1 MGADKLLKNIAN
13 APKFICQIVC
23 PSPRIGVLLKKGLHW
38 VSVVRE
44 PNYPWFDRNSQ
55 PKPDRPRGKKWVG
68 KNDGSHTSSKTIVA
82 CFTTADLTPAL
93 ITGPVELGG
102 AWEKGQSSA
111 PLPHQLLVE
120 PEVKH
125 FPSKNLL
132 ILHSPPPI
140 LTFRRYCFIPHHVH
154 YLL

>member
-1 MGADKLLKNIAN
+1 MKVAFKNHLKGGCLPDSIFCIHLSSLFLLNSFFFK
-13 APKFICQIVC
+13 
-23 PSPRIGVLLKKGLHW
+23 
-38 VSVVRE
+38 

-154 YLL
+154 YLLWYCQGL

>member
-1 MGADKLLKNIAN
+1 MNLGRKELG
-13 APKFICQIVC
+13 IV
-23 PSPRIGVLLKKGLHW
+23 SI
-38 VSVVRE
+38 VRE

-102 AWEKGQSSA
+102 AWAKKQSFD
-111 PLPHQLLVE
+111 P
-120 PEVKH
+120 
-125 FPSKNLL
+125 
-132 ILHSPPPI
+132 
-140 LTFRRYCFIPHHVH
+140 
-154 YLL
+154 